1 MPLQHLPRQ
10 QMPREQTSQYP
21 TMTMMTPATIRD
33 NPRSL
38 LEDRPEVHHHQ
49 RAPNKLSP
57 IPHLLL
63 RNHRHP
69 SGTRDSLMEDLDLP
83 PDQNS
88 TSLAPLES
96 KRKHRK
102 QQKQTRRS
110 NKGA

>member
-21 TMTMMTPATIRD
+21 TMTMMTPATMRD

-38 LEDRPEVHHHQ
+38 LEDRPEVHHDHHHQ
-49 RAPNKLSP
+49 RALSKVSP
-57 IPHLLL
+57 VPHLLL

-69 SGTRDSLMEDLDLP
+69 SGTRDSLMEELDLP
-83 PDQNS
+83 PDQNN
-88 TSLAPLES
+88 TSLAAPKS
-96 KRKHRK
+96 KRKHRQ

-110 NKGA
+110 K

>member
-49 RAPNKLSP
+49 HHHQRAPSKLSP
-57 IPHLLL
+57 APRLLL
-63 RNHRHP
+63 SKHRHP
-69 SGTRDSLMEDLDLP
+69 SGTRDSLMEDLGLP

-88 TSLAPLES
+88 TSFTPPES
-96 KRKHRK
+96 QRERRK
-102 QQKQTRRS
+102 Q
-110 NKGA
+110 